1 MAAARFALRIRRR
14 FDFANTRN
22 VGFVRQMFGFRDDPQ
37 LQQCVEVPIYC
48 LFDVESL
55 ERVGVDHLRRQLRYR
70 LQH

>member
-1 MAAARFALRIRRR
+1 VAAARFALRIRRR

-48 LFDVESL
+48 LFDV
-55 ERVGVDHLRRQLRYR
+55 
-70 LQH
+70 